1 MLSAHVKYIYGE
13 RQYIYPI
20 FEPRGTFLRRK
31 ESLTERER
39 RGAVITCL
47 KIGPARLKSVLIET
61 RPLMEIA
68 KLPPAWALV
77 RAEALAA
84 SAYRN
89 TTQLLPDIACSSLS
103 QIDLSQWFNIE
114 NPLMSFKVCD

>member
-1 MLSAHVKYIYGE
+1 MPQNWSF
-13 RQYIYPI
+13 RFQ
-20 FEPRGTFLRRK
+20 
-31 ESLTERER
+31 
-39 RGAVITCL
+39 
-47 KIGPARLKSVLIET
+47 IGPARLKSVLIET

-77 RAEALAA
+77 GAEALAA